1 MGTEELSA
9 TRVRNQ
15 KRRQSRKRRAELAR
29 SNEHGGAMVKTLV
42 TKSMTEKDIM
52 KVWVDEYDV
61 GAPNA
66 GGYTDAKW
74 RAECEQRSRN
84 LKAKAV
90 EAVKRTH
97 ENMQEYY
104 KALGQLGDSVTK
116 ANKRQVG
123 GDHYKNMGVEVWDVV
138 DTWPIEQR
146 IGAYRIG
153 LLKYTMR
160 MGSKD
165 ENVQEIQKAEHYAQ
179 KLIEVLKERDNG
191 NN

>member
-1 MGTEELSA
+1 
-9 TRVRNQ
+9 
-15 KRRQSRKRRAELAR
+15 
-29 SNEHGGAMVKTLV
+29 MV
-42 TKSMTEKDIM
+42 
-52 KVWVDEYDV
+52 KVWVDEFDV
-61 GAPNA
+61 GAPN

-74 RAECEQRSRN
+74 RGECEQRSLN
-84 LKAKAV
+84 LKMKAM
-90 EAVKRTH
+90 EEINKLR
-97 ENMQEYY
+97 EIGNR
-104 KALGQLGDSVTK
+104 KATNALRK
-116 ANKRQVG
+116 ANTRQIG

-191 NN
+191 